1 MAETTLG
8 RLQIQITKL
17 EKENIKLKDSLAKAK
32 NEVSL
37 YKFKYEQLEKKF
49 ETMIDE
55 KVNKAVEQAVAKVT
69 EHYEKIIKEKDQR
82 IFELETRLNINSSN
96 SSLPSSKTPIY
107 QSKICNSRKIT
118 DKSKGGQIGHKKHNL
133 EKFTEKEITEIE
145 EHKIVECP
153 NCHSHNLSEI
163 EIKERDETDY
173 EIKIIKKRH
182 KFYEYKCNDCGEI
195 IKSNIPLRLHAENS
209 YGSNIKTLAITLT
222 NYGFISYNRT
232 RKIICGLTQ
241 NEIDPSEGY
250 LIKLQKQASDLL
262 SDFVFDCKEKMLK
275 SMLMYWDDTVVKIGE
290 KDKACL
296 RVYTNEDIVLYK
308 AHMSKDIE
316 GMDEDG
322 ILQNLSS
329 NCTVM
334 HDHLLHNYCSDYQY
348 KNIECNAHIT
358 RKLEGITQNTKHNWS
373 DKMKELLESTLEK
386 RKSYSEKKVE
396 SFEEEFINEF
406 DKNYDS
412 IIEEGLKEYIE
423 FKHKYEF
430 EKEENLLEF
439 MRDYKGPITEWIHD
453 FNLPYSNNLC
463 EGLLRMLK
471 SKMKISYQFT
481 SLGYAEYF
489 ANIMS
494 YTETCGRFGINKV
507 DALRR
512 LFLENPYSV
521 EELYNLKNNQ

>member
-17 EKENIKLKDSLAKAK
+17 EKENIKLKDDLAKAK
-32 NEVSL
+32 DEVSL

-49 ETMIDE
+49 ETMIEE
-55 KVNKAVEQAVAKVT
+55 KVNKATFQAVAKVT
-69 EHYEKIIKEKDQR
+69 EHYEKILKEKDQR

-107 QSKICNSRKIT
+107 QSKICNSRKPT
-118 DKSKGGQIGHKKHNL
+118 DNAKGGQLGHRKHKL
-133 EKFTEKEITEIE
+133 EKFSEEEITEIE
-145 EHKIVECP
+145 EHKIEKCP
-153 NCHSHNLSEI
+153 KCHSHNLSKVEV
-163 EIKERDETDY
+163 KERDETDF

-182 KFYEYKCNDCGEI
+182 KFYEYKCKECGEI
-195 IKSNIPLRLHAENS
+195 IKSNIPLRLHAENN
-209 YGSNIKTLAITLT
+209 YGPSIKTLALTLT

-250 LIKLQKQASDLL
+250 LIKLQKQVSDLL
-262 SDFVFDCKEKMLK
+262 SNFIFDCKEKIVV
-275 SMLMYWDDTVVKIGE
+275 SMLLYWDDTVIKIGE

-308 AHMSKDIE
+308 AHISKDTE
-316 GMDEDG
+316 GMDDDG
-322 ILQNLSS
+322 ILQNLGSD
-329 NCTVM
+329 CTVM
-334 HDHLLHNYCSDYQY
+334 HDHLLHNYCSEYQY

-358 RKLEGITQNTKHNWS
+358 RKLEGITQNTKHSWS
-373 DKMKELLESTLEK
+373 EKMKELLESTLEK
-386 RKSYSEKKVE
+386 RKSYSENKIE
-396 SFEEEFINEF
+396 SFEEEFIKEF
-406 DKNYDS
+406 DKKYDV

-430 EKEENLLEF
+430 EREENLLEF

-453 FNLPYSNNLC
+453 FSLPYSNNLC

-481 SLGYAEYF
+481 SLSYAEYF

-507 DALRR
+507 EALRR
-512 LFLENPYSV
+512 LFSGNPYSV
-521 EELYNLKNNQ
+521 NELCELKNNQ